1 MKLANNKKKSDM
13 PYKMEP
19 LVPIPSYAP
28 HDTLTAKGYEIPS
41 VLIKFEENFELRCR
55 EIIKNGKLDQY
66 NKGYMDGLICCIEKQ
81 ALAELEVQR
90 AAHNQRMA
98 DLSRLRA
105 GDRIKAEEKLR
116 QVEKE
121 IQTVKEEL
129 EKIEAVYGTVKGE

>member
-66 NKGYMDGLICCIEKQ
+66 NKGYMDGLHRETGISRIGGTEGSAQ
-81 ALAELEVQR
+81 S
-90 AAHNQRMA
+90 A
-98 DLSRLRA
+98 DGRS
-105 GDRIKAEEKLR
+105 EPS
-116 QVEKE
+116 
-121 IQTVKEEL
+121 
-129 EKIEAVYGTVKGE
+129 